1 MEGFKNLTQA
11 DRHSQRWYNYRGVA
25 FPQTMTNLAATG
37 YKYRCGTQI
46 WKRTPPSQIFYIN
59 HLVQVTIATLQLI
72 CKSVFIQKV

>member
-25 FPQTMTNLAATG
+25 FPQTMTNFAATG

-46 WKRTPPSQIFYIN
+46 
-59 HLVQVTIATLQLI
+59 
-72 CKSVFIQKV
+72 